1 MAGEPAG
8 DVDPASL
15 MHAFSVHRVKP
26 LFREDFVGGSAVASN
41 GREYWTSRACNTIT
55 FLMEPHHHHHPGHAH
70 PPATVS
76 PSILRLSAL
85 ERLAAVAV
93 LIAALWGA
101 VIWAMAS

>member
-1 MAGEPAG
+1 MISRCFRGYRHLPPAG
-8 DVDPASL
+8 MTD
-15 MHAFSVHRVKP
+15 RV
-26 LFREDFVGGSAVASN
+26 
-41 GREYWTSRACNTIT
+41 WTSDECDNIT
-55 FLMEPHHHHHPGHAH
+55 FRMEPHHHHHPGHAH